1 MTEVET
7 EEKGIKSAFSY
18 DIDNRVF
25 QSITVK
31 CLLGIEGVAF
41 IEGNLID
48 HLLGRE
54 STERIKGVTVE
65 QDSDTHDVS
74 VKIEL
79 NIMFGIPIQKKAEEI
94 QAQLKEAIESLTGST
109 VTGVHIVFRNV
120 YTKEAQQQEEATE
133 DLEDIFASTLSSDE
147 PSE

>member
-1 MTEVET
+1 MTITDAEKNTPET
-7 EEKGIKSAFSY
+7 TFSY

-31 CLLGIEGVAF
+31 CLLGIEGITF

-65 QDSDTHDVS
+65 QDPNTHAVN

-79 NIMFGIPIQKKAEEI
+79 NIMFGLPIQTKAGEIQKKLTES
-94 QAQLKEAIESLTGST
+94 IESLTGALVS
-109 VTGVHIVFRNV
+109 GVHVVFRNV
-120 YTKEAQQQEEATE
+120 YTKEARMEGERIE
-133 DLEDIFASTLSSDE
+133 DMDEIFAENLE
-147 PSE
+147 PTDSE

>member
-1 MTEVET
+1 MLEKETGEV
-7 EEKGIKSAFSY
+7 KSPPTFSY
-18 DIDNRVF
+18 HIDNRVF

-54 STERIKGVTVE
+54 STERIKGVAVE
-65 QDSDTHDVS
+65 QDAETHYVS

-94 QAQLKEAIESLTGST
+94 QTQLKEAIESLTGAT
-109 VTGVHIVFRNV
+109 VASVHIVFRNV
-120 YTKEAQQQEEATE
+120 YTKEAQQPEEPTE
-133 DLEDIFASTLSSDE
+133 DLEDMFATTVSSDE
-147 PSE
+147 AE